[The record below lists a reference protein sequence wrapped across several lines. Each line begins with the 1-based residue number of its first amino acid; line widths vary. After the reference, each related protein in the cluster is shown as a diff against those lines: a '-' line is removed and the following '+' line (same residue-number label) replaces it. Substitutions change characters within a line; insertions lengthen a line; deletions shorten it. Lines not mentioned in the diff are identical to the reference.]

1 MIRDFGVRLFLVLR
15 SRRRAYAPSTRAYW
29 SSKQR
34 LRFTLQHADLAEE
47 ITERKNAIS
56 AALTVAWLAV
66 GPTRDI
72 TQ

>member
-1 MIRDFGVRLFLVLR
+1 MIRDFGVRLFVVLR